1 MTKSQKPKST
11 QWSVLFDE
19 DKLEFVKT
27 SVSWISGKD
36 IMDSCFVLNFGYKVP
51 LPWPQV
57 NVSLSLCLSNSLL
70 TSFNKK
76 VWMRLDDDDTGKGLQ
91 LVPES
96 HGMDVPSACTI
107 VIIAGKLSQFKLPQ

>member
-11 QWSVLFDE
+11 LRRLLS
-19 DKLEFVKT
+19 DKEKLDFVQT
-27 SVSWISGKD
+27 SVSWISSKD
-36 IMDSCFVLNFGYKVP
+36 IMDTCFVLNYGYEAP

-57 NVSLSLCLSNSLL
+57 NVSLCLSKNSLL
-70 TSFNKK
+70 INFIKQ
-76 VWMRLDDDDTGKGLQ
+76 VWMRLDDEDTGKGLQ

-107 VIIAGKLSQFKLPQ
+107 VIIAGKLKQ

>member
-1 MTKSQKPKST
+1 MSNEEKI
-11 QWSVLFDE
+11 
-19 DKLEFVKT
+19 EFVKT
-27 SVSWISGKD
+27 SVSWISSKD
-36 IMDSCFVLNFGYKVP
+36 KIDSCFVINFGYKAP

-57 NVSLSLCLSNSLL
+57 NVSLCLSKNSL
-70 TSFNKK
+70 FINFHKK
-76 VWMRLDDDDTGKGLQ
+76 VWMRLDNEDTGKGLQ